1 MANGKYVTYFRVS
14 SRKQGLSGLGLE
26 SQQTAAR
33 TFLDGGDWKTKV
45 GEFVE
50 VESGKRNSR
59 PKLIEALSLCRIF
72 NATLVIAKI
81 DRLARNLAFIANL
94 MESGVEF
101 VAIDMPAASKFTIH
115 ILAAVAEQEGDDIAA
130 RTKKALATAKAKGT
144 LLGRRDGAIAAFS
157 EMGVRASAE
166 VRTAKA
172 KAKAKDLLP
181 LIQAAKESGASSL
194 RQIAAV
200 LNSRDTPTARGGGQ
214 WSAVQVQRILR
225 RAPHCT

>member
-14 SRKQGLSGLGLE
+14 SRKQGKSGLGLE
-26 SQQTAAR
+26 AQQVSVEAFLR
-33 TFLDGGDWKTKV
+33 TGDWKTKV

-50 VESGKRNSR
+50 VESGKRNDR
-59 PKLIEALSLCRIF
+59 PKLAEALALCRIF
-72 NATLVIAKI
+72 NATLMIAKL
-81 DRLARNLAFIANL
+81 DRLARNVAFIVNL
-94 MESGVEF
+94 KESGVEF
-101 VAIDMPAASKFTIH
+101 TAADMPTANTFTIN
-115 ILAAVAEQEGDDIAA
+115 IMASVAQQEVEMIAD
-130 RTKKALATAKAKGT
+130 RTRKALATARAKGT
-144 LLGRRDGAIAAFS
+144 RLGRRDGAIAAFS

-214 WSAVQVQRILR
+214 WSAVQVARVIA
-225 RAPHCT
+225 RAA